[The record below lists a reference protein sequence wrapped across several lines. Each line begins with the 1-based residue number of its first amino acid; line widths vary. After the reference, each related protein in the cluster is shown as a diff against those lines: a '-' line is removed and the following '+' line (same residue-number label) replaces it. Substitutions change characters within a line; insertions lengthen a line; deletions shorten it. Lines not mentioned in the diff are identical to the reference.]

1 MWICKYVQCL
11 WAYFYGMS
19 CMFFPTTIYMIVS
32 LSIVCKGL
40 ICRYPEEDYESFPL
54 PESVPL
60 FCLPMGAT
68 IECWPSD
75 SKYSL
80 PIFSTFVLTG
90 ASAEKVTCVKNL
102 VMCLFRLSTKISI
115 YQKWTYSFG
124 LKSKSCICF
133 PAELLIVETCPLVFH
148 LVSLWTNSCKNPDC
162 TDMQIYCA
170 SLLQACKQPW
180 MYILVL

>member
-1 MWICKYVQCL
+1 
-11 WAYFYGMS
+11 
-19 CMFFPTTIYMIVS
+19 MFFPTTIYMIVS

-102 VMCLFRLSTKISI
+102 VICLFRLSTKISI

-133 PAELLIVETCPLVFH
+133 PAELLIVETCPLVFI
-148 LVSLWTNSCKNPDC
+148 SLAFEPTAVKILTAQTCKYTVLLYCKHVNNLEC
-162 TDMQIYCA
+162 IYLSYKVNWMSEKC
-170 SLLQACKQPW
+170 SFELLMKES
-180 MYILVL
+180 